1 MLLIFILPAYIANS
15 TPVIF
20 GGGTPMDFGRKAWD
34 RKRCLGD
41 GKTWRG
47 FIAGIAMGTLAGAAI
62 AGLLG
67 NNFYVW
73 LGFLLSFGALAGDAI
88 GSFVKRRLSM
98 TRGSPMFAI
107 DQLPFFFFALAFASP
122 LYLPSIEGIVFLALL
137 SYLLHVVTNF
147 AANRLGLKR
156 VPW

>member
-73 LGFLLSFGALAGDAI
+73 LGFLLSFGALAGDASNPLGHADSEIDDGALRQFVTGPRGNQPTLVQRQGFIVKTSSI
-88 GSFVKRRLSM
+88 GSDGRCPGCHAVIPGRWPTSGK
-98 TRGSPMFAI
+98 P
-107 DQLPFFFFALAFASP
+107 
-122 LYLPSIEGIVFLALL
+122 PS
-137 SYLLHVVTNF
+137 
-147 AANRLGLKR
+147 
-156 VPW
+156 